1 MEEMIAECTQMM
13 TSMNSMMGNGMM
25 GMMGSGMMQGGMTGN
40 SLVTPWWVLSWLL
53 VIGLIVVMGL
63 GIVWAVR
70 RSGRTEQPG
79 GDTPLVI
86 LKRRFAAGEI
96 DTEQFEMMKH
106 QLAES

>member
-25 GMMGSGMMQGGMTGN
+25 GSGMMQGGMMGDTM
-40 SLVTPWWVLSWLL
+40 TPWWVLSWLL

-96 DTEQFEMMKH
+96 DTEQFETMKH
-106 QLAES
+106 QLTES